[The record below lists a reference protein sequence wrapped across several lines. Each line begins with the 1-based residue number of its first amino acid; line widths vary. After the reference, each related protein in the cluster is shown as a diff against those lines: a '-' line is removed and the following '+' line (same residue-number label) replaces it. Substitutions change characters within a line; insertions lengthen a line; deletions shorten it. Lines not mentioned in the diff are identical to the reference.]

1 MEDKLK
7 FKSELEKLLSSNKVI
22 IDRPKG
28 SAHPRYPEYIYP
40 LDYGYIEGTKSQDGG
55 GIDVWCGFGDRKEVS
70 GVLVIFDPVKKD
82 SEIKVLVGCNEEES
96 KTALKCSNRG
106 KMVAIIIIF
115 NEGVV

>member
-7 FKSELEKLLSSNKVI
+7 FKSELEKSLLSSRVI

-28 SAHPRYPEYIYP
+28 SAHPRYSEYIYP

-55 GIDVWCGFGDRKEVS
+55 GIDVWCGSGNRKEVS

-82 SEIKVLVGCNEEES
+82 SEIKVLIGCNEEES
-96 KTALKCSNRG
+96 RAALECSNRG
-106 KMVAIIIIF
+106 EMVAITIKLK
-115 NEGVV
+115 EEK

>member
-7 FKSELEKLLSSNKVI
+7 FKSELEKLLLSSRVI

-28 SAHPRYPEYIYP
+28 SAHPRYPEYIYT

-55 GIDVWCGFGDRKEVS
+55 GIDVWCGSGNRKKVS
-70 GVLVIFDPVKKD
+70 GVLVIFDPIKKD

-96 KTALKCSNRG
+96 RTALEYSNRG
-106 KMVAIIIIF
+106 EMVAITIKLK
-115 NEGVV
+115 EEK

>member
-7 FKSELEKLLSSNKVI
+7 FKSELEKLLLSSRVI

-28 SAHPRYPEYIYP
+28 SAHLRYPEYIYP

-55 GIDVWCGFGDRKEVS
+55 GIDVWCGSGNRKEVS

-96 KTALKCSNRG
+96 RTALECSNRG
-106 KMVAIIIIF
+106 EMVAITIKLK
-115 NEGVV
+115 EEK